1 MAAFVSP
8 FFACA
13 AEDAAAEEEAA
24 GLAAFDKDADAP
36 LGEEDVVSVFC
47 AGALREA
54 AFAGALAFCAEA
66 AADFA
71 V

>member
-24 GLAAFDKDADAP
+24 GLAAFDEDAP
-36 LGEEDVVSVFC
+36 LGEEDAVSVFC

-66 AADFA
+66 AVDFA